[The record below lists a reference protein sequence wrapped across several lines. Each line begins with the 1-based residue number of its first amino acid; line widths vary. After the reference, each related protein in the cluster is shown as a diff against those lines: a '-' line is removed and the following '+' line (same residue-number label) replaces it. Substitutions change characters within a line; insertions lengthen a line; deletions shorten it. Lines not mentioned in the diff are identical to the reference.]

1 MSLTQTEIK
10 GNVTLASDGG
20 SVILNNPSINNP
32 TSINYATTTSVQPAR
47 GTALNQQFST
57 SNIIES
63 GFTAKSSGSAQAV
76 VNGIPY
82 GRYLIATYF
91 FVPSDSGTFNCA
103 LRFASSTSTITNGQ
117 TSKTELT
124 IYGRGIGE
132 AFGYKSQT
140 GIGREFSLNSTFIFD
155 FNTTTGQNLA
165 VWCQTSTDNIINAYC
180 TLQLVR
186 LS

>member
-1 MSLTQTEIK
+1 MSLTQTQIK
-10 GNVTLASDGG
+10 GTVTLASDGG

-32 TSINYATTTSVQPAR
+32 TSINYATTLSVQPAR
-47 GTALNQQFST
+47 GSVLNQQFST

-63 GFTAKSSGSAQAV
+63 GFTTKLSGSAQAV
-76 VNGIPY
+76 INGIPY

-91 FVPSDSGTFNCA
+91 FLPSDSGTFNCA
-103 LRFASSTSTITNGQ
+103 LRFASSTSSMTNGQ
-117 TSKTELT
+117 TTT
-124 IYGRGIGE
+124 TGVIVYGQGIGE
-132 AFGYKSQT
+132 AFGFKTQT
-140 GIGREFSLNSTFIFD
+140 GAGREFSLNATFIFD
-155 FNTTTGQNLA
+155 CNTTTGNNVA